1 MLGQC
6 TALAHLNL
14 SNNLMTA
21 IGAVGAERL
30 AVLTVLA
37 QCTALTRLNLSNNYI
52 GAVGRWGLRVLW
64 CGRASDLLLEDSDN
78 EEDD

>member
-6 TALAHLNL
+6 TAPAHLNL
-14 SNNLMTA
+14 SDNLMTA
-21 IGAVGAERL
+21 IGAGGAERL
-30 AVLTVLA
+30 AVLAVLV

-64 CGRASDLLLEDSDN
+64 CGRASDLLLEDSED
-78 EEDD
+78 EEFD